1 MKYLSKFMIVATLIL
16 GLASCKKDNN
26 DDVQPVSLS
35 IKLAFDAENAGF
47 GFTYEKTTVKITNL
61 TTNQTYN
68 ATAAA
73 DGTVTFAS
81 IAPGNYDLAAT
92 LAITA
97 ADFNAK
103 TGANAQEDVTYNG
116 TLTRQSIIANG
127 DINLVLKTGRVG
139 DFVIKQI
146 YYAGSSAANGAI
158 FRDQFFEIYNN
169 SNATLY
175 ADSLYFAQ
183 VIGNNTAAT
192 RVDLTRGI
200 FQTSGQY
207 DWGKSVNMTSANPN
221 SAFIY
226 AKTVFMIPGT
236 GKQYPVEPGKSIIIA
251 ATAQNHQSPFV
262 GADGKAI
269 TVKDPSLTVDLSK
282 ADFEVYLGDQTN
294 INPLA
299 SDVNNPNVPNVTVID
314 NNTNRDLILDNLGRD
329 GLVLFKTTADPKTW
343 PKFATPDDTEI
354 TIDTKQYIQVPIQYI
369 IDGVS
374 LQQTV
379 VASRIPKRLPDVL
392 DASETYIPA
401 GSYSSQSVVRKT
413 NRTVGGRVVLK
424 DTNNSGSDFGY
435 LPKADPSKA
444 ATSFIN

>member
-1 MKYLSKFMIVATLIL
+1 MKYLSKLMIVATLVL

-26 DDVQPVSLS
+26 DDVKPVSLTL
-35 IKLAFDAENAGF
+35 KVAFDAENAGY

-73 DGTVTFAS
+73 DGTATFAS
-81 IAPGNYDLAAT
+81 IAPGNYDMSAT

-103 TGANAQEDVTYNG
+103 TGANVQEDVTYNG
-116 TLTRQSIIANG
+116 TLIRQSIVGNS
-127 DINLVLKTGRVG
+127 DLSLTLKTGRVG

-146 YYAGSSAANGAI
+146 YYSGSSASNGAI

-183 VIGNNTAAT
+183 VIGNNAVST
-192 RVDLTRGI
+192 RIDQSQGF
-200 FQTSGQY
+200 FQPSGQY
-207 DWGKSVNMTSANPN
+207 DWAKSVNMTSANPN
-221 SAFIY
+221 TAFIY
-226 AKTVFMIPGT
+226 AKNVFMIPGT

-299 SDVNNPNVPNVTVID
+299 SDVNNPSVTNVTVIE

-329 GLVLFKTTADPKTW
+329 GLVIFKTTADPKTW
-343 PKFATPDDTEI
+343 PKFATPDDTQL
-354 TIDTKQYIQVPIQYI
+354 TINTKVYIQVPNQYI
-369 IDGVS
+369 IDGVG

-379 VASRIPKRLPDVL
+379 VASRMPKRLPDVL
-392 DASETYIPA
+392 DAGETYVPA

-413 NRTVGGRVVLK
+413 SRTVGGRVVLK
-424 DTNNSGSDFGY
+424 DTNNSSNDFGF

>member
-1 MKYLSKFMIVATLIL
+1 MKHFNKFMILATLIL
-16 GLASCKKDNN
+16 GLASCKKDNT
-26 DDVQPVSLS
+26 DDVQPVSLTV
-35 IKLAFDAENAGF
+35 KLSFDAENAGF

-61 TTNQTYN
+61 TTNQTYT

-73 DGTVTFAS
+73 DGTAIFSS
-81 IAPGNYDLAAT
+81 IAPGNYDLSST
-92 LAITA
+92 LSIAA
-97 ADFNAK
+97 ADFNTKAG
-103 TGANAQEDVTYNG
+103 TNVQEAVFYNG
-116 TLTRQSIIANG
+116 SLTRQSVIANSQ
-127 DINLVLKTGRVG
+127 LAVTLKTGRVG

-146 YYAGSSAANGAI
+146 YYAGSSATNGAI

-183 VIGNNTAAT
+183 VLGNNTAAT
-192 RVDLTRGI
+192 SVDLTKGY
-200 FQTSGQY
+200 FQSTGQY
-207 DWGKSVNMTSANPN
+207 DWAKALNMTSANAN
-221 SAFIY
+221 TAYIY
-226 AKTVFMIPGT
+226 AKTIFMIPGT

-251 ATAQNHQSPFV
+251 ATALNHQAPYV
-262 GADGKAI
+262 GTDGKAV
-269 TVKDPSLTVDLSK
+269 TVKDPTLTVDLSK

-299 SDVNNPNVPNVTVID
+299 SDIDNPAVTNVTVID

-343 PKFATPDDTEI
+343 TKYATPDVTQI
-354 TIDTKQYIQVPIQYI
+354 TITTKLYIQVPVQYI

-379 VASRIPKRLPDVL
+379 VASRISKRLPDVL
-392 DASETYIPA
+392 DAGETYVPA

-413 NRTVGGRVVLK
+413 SKTVSGRVILK
-424 DTNNSGSDFGY
+424 DTNNSTSDFGY
-435 LPKADPSKA
+435 LPKSDPSKT
-444 ATSFIN
+444 ATSFVN

>member
-1 MKYLSKFMIVATLIL
+1 MKHFSKFIIAATLIM

-26 DDVQPVSLS
+26 DDVKPVSLTVK
-35 IKLAFDAENAGF
+35 IDFDAENAGF
-47 GFTYEKTTVKITNL
+47 GFTYEKTNVKITNL
-61 TTNQTYN
+61 TTNQTYTT
-68 ATAAA
+68 TAAA
-73 DGTVTFAS
+73 DGTAAFTQ
-81 IAPGNYDLAAT
+81 IAPGNYDLSAT

-103 TGANAQEDVTYNG
+103 TGANVQEDVAYNG
-116 TLTRQSIIANG
+116 SLTRQSIVTDAQ
-127 DINLVLKTGRVG
+127 LAVTLKTGRVG

-146 YYAGSSAANGAI
+146 YYAGSSASNGAI

-183 VIGNNTAAT
+183 VLGNNAAAT
-192 RVDLTRGI
+192 KVDLSQGF
-200 FQTSGQY
+200 FQSSGQY
-207 DWGKSVNMTSANPN
+207 DWAKSQNMSSANPN
-221 SAFIY
+221 TNYIY
-226 AKTVFMIPGT
+226 AKSIFMIPGS

-251 ATAQNHQSPFV
+251 ASAQNHQAPYV

-299 SDVNNPNVPNVTVID
+299 SDVNNPSVTNVTVID

-343 PKFATPDDTEI
+343 PKFATPDVTQI
-354 TIDTKQYIQVPIQYI
+354 TINTKLYIQVPIQYV
-369 IDGVS
+369 IDGVG
-374 LQQTV
+374 LQHTV
-379 VASRIPKRLPDVL
+379 IASRMPKRLPDVL
-392 DASETYIPA
+392 DAGETYIPA

-413 NRTVGGRVVLK
+413 SKTIGTRIVLK
-424 DTNNSGSDFGY
+424 DTNNSTSDFGY
-435 LPKADPSKA
+435 LPKSDPSKA
-444 ATSFIN
+444 ATSFVN